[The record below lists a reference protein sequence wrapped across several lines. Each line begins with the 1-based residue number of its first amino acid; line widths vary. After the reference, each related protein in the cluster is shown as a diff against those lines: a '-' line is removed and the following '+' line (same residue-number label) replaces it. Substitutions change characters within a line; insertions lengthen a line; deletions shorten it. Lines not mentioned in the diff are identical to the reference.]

1 MVSVALTREERLGI
15 LGGGREDDGR
25 GHGFLLEAWSSFLA
39 DLPCAVFLVDRG
51 HVAGAD
57 PLKESERLL
66 EERRLR
72 VRVLAIVVGVF
83 GRNRLYLP
91 GEPEHVAE
99 HHQRALQAQWRGHEG
114 DRPGL
119 DPPAVA

>member
-57 PLKESERLL
+57 PLKEGERLL
-66 EERRLR
+66 KKRRLR
-72 VRVLAIVVGVF
+72 VLAPEVIVGVF
-83 GRNRLYLP
+83 GLDGLDLP
-91 GEPEHVAE
+91 REAEAVAE
-99 HHQRALQAQWRGHEG
+99 DDESALQVNGR
-114 DRPGL
+114 L
-119 DPPAVA
+119 